1 MRFEYS
7 TELKNYP
14 LKELYDRVIIDHRVL
29 IPDKDPFKL
38 DNNFE
43 TYCYPTYN
51 PLNLKNIAIC

>member
-29 IPDKDPFKL
+29 ILDKDPFKL